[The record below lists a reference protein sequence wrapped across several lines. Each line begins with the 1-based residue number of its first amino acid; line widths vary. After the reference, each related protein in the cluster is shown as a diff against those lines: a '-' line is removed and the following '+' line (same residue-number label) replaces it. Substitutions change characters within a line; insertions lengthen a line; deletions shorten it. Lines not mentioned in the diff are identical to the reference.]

1 VNRRLIGIALAL
13 GIAGGLAGAC
23 SASSGGA
30 MDSAAMAPEQAKD
43 ASGAGGAASNG
54 QPGRENISQPG
65 VNRSLVRTATIE
77 LSAADV
83 GKAVNQA
90 RDIATT
96 EGGYSG
102 REEVREESATLTLRI
117 PSDQFDK
124 ALGDLSELG
133 KVTSLDQSAEDVTEK
148 VVDLDSRIATQRA
161 SVDRVR
167 ALLAKAGTV
176 DEIVRIEGELT
187 NRESDLESLEQRRQ
201 ALGGQV
207 AMSTV
212 TIRIS
217 KSDVAPVVRQETG
230 GFVGGLSDGWD
241 AFLTAGGGTL
251 RVLGAVLPFLLV
263 LGIPAALVFRWRRRR
278 RTAPASS

>member
-1 VNRRLIGIALAL
+1 MNRRLIGIALAL
-13 GIAGGLAGAC
+13 GVAGGLAGAC

-43 ASGAGGAASNG
+43 ASGAGGAGPNG
-54 QPGRENISQPG
+54 QAGRENISQPG

-90 RDIATT
+90 RDIAIT

-102 REEVREESATLTLRI
+102 REEVRKESATLTLRI

-124 ALGDLSELG
+124 ALGDLSGLG
-133 KVTSLDQSAEDVTEK
+133 KVTSLDQSSDDVTEK

-167 ALLAKAGTV
+167 ALLAQAGTV

-241 AFLTAGGGTL
+241 AFLTTGGVTL

-278 RTAPASS
+278 RPAPASS

>member
-1 VNRRLIGIALAL
+1 MNRRLIGIALAL